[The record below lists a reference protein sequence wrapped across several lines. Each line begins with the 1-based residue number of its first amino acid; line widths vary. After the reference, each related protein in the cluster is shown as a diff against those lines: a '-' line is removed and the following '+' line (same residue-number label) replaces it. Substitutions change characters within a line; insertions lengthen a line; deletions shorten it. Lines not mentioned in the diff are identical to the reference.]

1 MTIDTI
7 STFISRGWVSLNTSG
22 HPSLHTQL
30 LVWRQQTHFSKF
42 YPTSSIHAGKFQL
55 SVSLQRPA
63 ASHHGGIDPPAAL
76 HSYSHGAK
84 SPWPQGLFCICGASA
99 YMHLPSRA
107 EGKCSLGYIL
117 PGVTWA
123 NDRPQCPIK
132 ESTSRLEHGG
142 HQRHLALPPHRH
154 PIASP
159 EWQGIDACER
169 ARPRLPFRGPVDC
182 SLQAPLSMEFFR

>member
-1 MTIDTI
+1 MGLTKYLWSPLTSHTITGLEATNPLFKI
-7 STFISRGWVSLNTSG
+7 LSHFQHPRGQIPTVCFPAEASCES
-22 HPSLHTQL
+22 P
-30 LVWRQQTHFSKF
+30 RQHQS
-42 YPTSSIHAGKFQL
+42 
-55 SVSLQRPA
+55 
-63 ASHHGGIDPPAAL
+63 PAAL

-169 ARPRLPFRGPVDC
+169 ARPRLPFCGPVDC
-182 SLQAPLSMEFFR
+182 SLQAPLSMEFFRRK